1 MIVSDATVEKAL
13 AYLADDPHPLAVAKF
28 NLTAAENKTRET
40 YARLFLETSGTV
52 KERESQVETLQEY
65 IDCKSAEADCVLEY
79 ERHRSRQKAADTIC
93 DIWRT
98 DNANAR
104 AAERVR

>member
-1 MIVSDATVEKAL
+1 MIVSDDTVSKAL
-13 AYLADDPHPLAVAKF
+13 AYLSEDPHPSAVAKF
-28 NLTAAENKTRET
+28 NLATAENKTRET
-40 YARLFLETSGTV
+40 FARLFLEATGTI
-52 KERESQVETLQEY
+52 KERESQVETHPDIIKCRE
-65 IDCKSAEADCVLEY
+65 AEAKCTFEH
-79 ERHRSRQKAADTIC
+79 ERHKSRTKAGDTIC

>member
-1 MIVSDATVEKAL
+1 MIVNDDTVSKAV

-40 YARLFLETSGTV
+40 YARLFLETVGTI
-52 KERESQVETLQEY
+52 KERESQVETHTDMLKCRE
-65 IDCKSAEADCVLEY
+65 AEAECTFEH
-79 ERHRSRQKAADTIC
+79 ERHRSRTKAADTIC

>member
-1 MIVSDATVEKAL
+1 MIVSDDTVSKAL

-28 NLTAAENKTRET
+28 NLTTAENRTRET
-40 YARLFLETSGTV
+40 YARLFLEAAGTI
-52 KERESQVETLQEY
+52 KERESQVETHPE
-65 IDCKSAEADCVLEY
+65 IIKCREVEAECTFEH
-79 ERHRSRQKAADTIC
+79 ERHKSRQKAADNIC

-104 AAERVR
+104 AAERIR